1 MFQEHRV
8 SVVVPAHNE
17 ELLIERVVNTMPAF
31 VDHII
36 VVDDVSTDRTAEKL
50 AALKTVH
57 GERLVV
63 IRHAQNQGVGG
74 AIVTGYEAA
83 LAISAEKHLVA
94 VMAGDAQM
102 DPEDLPKLLAPCARG
117 EVDYAKGNRLITG
130 EAWQLIPRTRYLGN
144 AVLSL
149 LTKVASGY
157 WHVADSQ
164 TGYTVVTGEALAILH
179 LRRLYPR
186 YGFPN
191 HLLVE
196 LNNYDFRVRDV
207 PIRPVYN
214 VGEVSGIRLHKVIP
228 TISWLLFRCYFW
240 RMKEK
245 YIIRDF
251 HPLIFFLV
259 FGMLLTG
266 FSLSLGAYLLYFRL
280 NYGPV
285 SPVGAIFAAVFFN
298 SGVQSILFALWM
310 DMERNK
316 GLKKRFLIVFLDA
329 CKNASWNDKMVPLA
343 R

>member
-1 MFQEHRV
+1 MFQDHLV

-17 ELLIERVVNTMPAF
+17 ELLIERVVGGMPSL

-36 VVDDVSTDRTAEKL
+36 VVDDASTDQTM
-50 AALKTVH
+50 
-57 GERLVV
+57 ERLALLKKTHGDRLV
-63 IRHAQNQGVGG
+63 IVQHAINQGVGS
-74 AIVTGYEAA
+74 AIVTGYETA
-83 LAISAEKHLVA
+83 LRIASEKHLVA

-102 DPEDLPKLLAPCARG
+102 DPEDLPRLLAPCARG

-130 EAWQLIPRTRYLGN
+130 QAWKLIPHTRYLGN

-149 LTKVASGY
+149 LTKIASGY

-164 TGYTVVTGEALAILH
+164 TGYTVVTAEALSVLQ

-196 LNNYDFRVRDV
+196 LNNYDFRVRDI
-207 PIRPVYN
+207 PIKPVYN

-259 FGMLLTG
+259 FGLILAGGSSG
-266 FSLSLGAYLLYFRL
+266 FGIYLAYLRTM
-280 NYGPV
+280 GPV
-285 SPVGAIFAAVFFN
+285 SPVSAVFVMMSFI
-298 SGVQSILFALWM
+298 SGIQSILFALWM

-316 GLKKRFLIVFLDA
+316 DLK
-329 CKNASWNDKMVPLA
+329 
-343 R
+343 

>member
-17 ELLIERVVNTMPAF
+17 ELLIERVVAGLPAF

-36 VVDDVSTDRTAEKL
+36 VVDDASTDRTAEKL
-50 AALKTVH
+50 AALKAIH
-57 GERLVV
+57 QDRLLV
-63 IRHAQNQGVGG
+63 IRHPQNQGVGG

-83 LAISAEKHLVA
+83 LHIARERHLVA

-102 DPEDLPKLLAPCARG
+102 DPEDLPRLLAPCARG
-117 EVDYAKGNRLITG
+117 DVDYAKGNRLVSG
-130 EAWQLIPRTRYLGN
+130 EAWELMPRTRYLGN

-149 LTKVASGY
+149 LTKIASGY

-164 TGYTVVTGEALAILH
+164 TGYTVIRAEALAMLH

-214 VGEVSGIRLHKVIP
+214 VGEVSGIRLYKVVP
-228 TISWLLFRCYFW
+228 TISWLLFRSYFW

-251 HPLIFFLV
+251 HPL
-259 FGMLLTG
+259 
-266 FSLSLGAYLLYFRL
+266 
-280 NYGPV
+280 
-285 SPVGAIFAAVFFN
+285 VFFMAFGLTLVL
-298 SGVQSILFALWM
+298 SGGALGLYLVYARIYLGQVTAVSVIFDAFCLIIGVQSVLFALWM

-316 GLKKRFLIVFLDA
+316 DLK
-329 CKNASWNDKMVPLA
+329 
-343 R
+343 

>member
-1 MFQEHRV
+1 MFQERLV
-8 SVVVPAHNE
+8 SIVIPAHNE
-17 ELLIERVVNTMPAF
+17 ELLIEQVVNGLPSF
-31 VDHII
+31 VDNII
-36 VVDDVSTDRTAEKL
+36 VVDDASTDQTAERV
-50 AALKTVH
+50 AGLKA
-57 GERLVV
+57 RLGDRMVSL
-63 IRHAQNQGVGG
+63 RHSTNQGVGG

-83 LAISAEKHLVA
+83 LRISRENHLVA

-117 EVDYAKGNRLITG
+117 QVDYAKGNRLSTG
-130 EAWQLIPRTRYLGN
+130 EAWTIIPRTRYLGN

-149 LTKVASGY
+149 LTKIASGY

-164 TGYTVVTGEALAILH
+164 TGYTVITAEALAVLQ

-251 HPLIFFLV
+251 HPLIFFLG
-259 FGMLLTG
+259 FGLTLAG
-266 FSLSLGAYLLYFRL
+266 AGLGLGLYLFYARVAI
-280 NYGPV
+280 GPV
-285 SPVGAIFAAVFFN
+285 APVGAVFAALAVII
-298 SGVQSILFALWM
+298 GVQSLLFALWM
-310 DMERNK
+310 DMERNRD
-316 GLKKRFLIVFLDA
+316 LK
-329 CKNASWNDKMVPLA
+329 
-343 R
+343 

>member
-17 ELLIERVVNTMPAF
+17 EILIERVVDGIPAF

-36 VVDDVSTDRTAEKL
+36 VVDDASTDKTPDRL
-50 AALKTVH
+50 ASLKNRH
-57 GERLVV
+57 GDRLMV
-63 IRHAQNQGVGG
+63 IRHPRNQGVGA

-83 LAISAEKHLVA
+83 LRIAPEKHLVA

-102 DPEDLPKLLAPCARG
+102 DAADLPKLLAPCARG
-117 EVDYAKGNRLITG
+117 EVDYAKGNRLISG
-130 EAWQLIPRTRYLGN
+130 EAWKLIPRTRYIGN

-149 LTKVASGY
+149 LTKIASGY

-164 TGYTVVTGEALAILH
+164 TGYTVIAAEALAVLQ

-251 HPLIFFLV
+251 HPLIFFLTL
-259 FGMLLTG
+259 GMLLTG
-266 FSLSLGAYLLYFRL
+266 GSLLFGAYLVYLRL
-280 NYGPV
+280 TVGPLSSV
-285 SPVGAIFAAVFFN
+285 AAIFAGVCLN

-316 GLKKRFLIVFLDA
+316 GLR
-329 CKNASWNDKMVPLA
+329 
-343 R
+343 

>member
-8 SVVVPAHNE
+8 SVVIPAHNE
-17 ELLIERVVNTMPAF
+17 ELLIERVVEGIPAF
-31 VDHII
+31 VDHLI
-36 VVDDVSTDRTAEKL
+36 VVDDASTDKTGEKL
-50 AALKTVH
+50 ALLKERY
-57 GERLVV
+57 GDRLVV
-63 IRHAQNQGVGG
+63 IRHALNQGVGA
-74 AIVTGYEAA
+74 AIVTGYEGA
-83 LAISAEKHLVA
+83 LKISREKHLVA

-117 EVDYAKGNRLITG
+117 EVDYAKGNRLVTG
-130 EAWQLIPRTRYLGN
+130 EAWELIPRTRYLGN

-164 TGYTVVTGEALAILH
+164 TGYTVITAEALAMLH

-191 HLLVE
+191 HMLVE
-196 LNNYDFRVRDV
+196 LNNYDFRVRDI
-207 PIRPVYN
+207 PIKPVYN
-214 VGEVSGIRLHKVIP
+214 VGEVSGIRLYKVIP
-228 TISWLLFRCYFW
+228 TISWLLFRSYFW

-251 HPLIFFLV
+251 HPLIFFLF

-266 FSLSLGAYLLYFRL
+266 GALLFGAYLTYLRL
-280 NYGPV
+280 TVGPL
-285 SPVGAIFAAVFFN
+285 SPVAPLFATVCLN
-298 SGVQSILFALWM
+298 SGIQSILFALWM

-316 GLKKRFLIVFLDA
+316 GLK
-329 CKNASWNDKMVPLA
+329 
-343 R
+343 